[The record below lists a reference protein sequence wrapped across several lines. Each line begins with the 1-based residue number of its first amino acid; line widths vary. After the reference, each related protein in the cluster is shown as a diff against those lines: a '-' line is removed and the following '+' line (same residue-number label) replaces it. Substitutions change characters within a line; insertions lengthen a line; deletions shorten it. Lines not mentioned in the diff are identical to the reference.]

1 MIRGETGSRGAGRKT
16 QQCVCA
22 KGEGRRR
29 REVTAPGLLLGK
41 SGTTLGSQTYTFTQA
56 DTDQSVFVTTDTRL
70 G

>member
-1 MIRGETGSRGAGRKT
+1 M
-16 QQCVCA
+16 
-22 KGEGRRR
+22 
-29 REVTAPGLLLGK
+29 TAPGRLLGK